1 MSLLERLFLGKK
13 KIQRSRDI
21 DRELTDSVNNTN
33 QEIQVMESSAR
44 VIRTMTEAMAMM
56 EPVRGKDRK

>member
-1 MSLLERLFLGKK
+1 MNLLERIFLGKK
-13 KIQRSRDI
+13 KMERSREI
-21 DRELTDSVNNTN
+21 DRELKNSVNNTR

-56 EPVRGKDRK
+56 EPARGKDRK

>member
-1 MSLLERLFLGKK
+1 MNLLERLFLGKRK
-13 KIQRSRDI
+13 MERSREI
-21 DRELTDSVNNTN
+21 DRALKDSVNNTR

-56 EPVRGKDRK
+56 ETPRGKDRK

>member
-1 MSLLERLFLGKK
+1 MNLLERLFLGKR
-13 KIQRSRDI
+13 KIERSREI
-21 DRELTDSVNNTN
+21 DRELTNSVNNTR

-56 EPVRGKDRK
+56 ETPRGKDRK

>member
-1 MSLLERLFLGKK
+1 MNLLERIFLGKK
-13 KIQRSRDI
+13 KIERSREI
-21 DRELTDSVNNTN
+21 DRELTNSVNNTR

-56 EPVRGKDRK
+56 EPSSGKDRK

>member
-1 MSLLERLFLGKK
+1 MNLLERLFLGKK
-13 KIQRSRDI
+13 KIERSREI
-21 DRELTDSVNNTN
+21 DRELKNSVNNTR

-56 EPVRGKDRK
+56 EPARGKDRK

>member
-21 DRELTDSVNNTN
+21 DRELTNSVNNTR

-56 EPVRGKDRK
+56 EPKSGKDRK

>member
-1 MSLLERLFLGKK
+1 MNLLERLFLGKR
-13 KIQRSRDI
+13 KIERSREI
-21 DRELTDSVNNTN
+21 DRALKDSVNNTR

-56 EPVRGKDRK
+56 ETPRGKDRK

>member
-1 MSLLERLFLGKK
+1 MNLLERLFLGKR
-13 KIQRSRDI
+13 KIERSREI
-21 DRELTDSVNNTN
+21 DRALNDSVNNTR

-56 EPVRGKDRK
+56 ETPRGKDRK

>member
-1 MSLLERLFLGKK
+1 MNLLERLFLGKR
-13 KIQRSRDI
+13 KIERSREI
-21 DRELTDSVNNTN
+21 DRELTDSVNNTR

-56 EPVRGKDRK
+56 ETPRGKDLK

>member
-1 MSLLERLFLGKK
+1 MNLLERIFLGKK
-13 KIQRSRDI
+13 KIERSREI
-21 DRELTDSVNNTN
+21 DRELTNSVNNTR

-56 EPVRGKDRK
+56 EPARGKDSK

>member
-1 MSLLERLFLGKK
+1 MSLLERLFLGKR
-13 KIQRSRDI
+13 KIERSREI
-21 DRELTDSVNNTN
+21 DRELTDSVNNTR

-56 EPVRGKDRK
+56 ETPRGKDRK

>member
-1 MSLLERLFLGKK
+1 MNLLERIFLGKK
-13 KIQRSRDI
+13 KIERSREI
-21 DRELTDSVNNTN
+21 DRELTNSVNNTR

-56 EPVRGKDRK
+56 EPSRGKDRK

>member
-1 MSLLERLFLGKK
+1 MNLLERLFVGKK
-13 KIQRSRDI
+13 KIERSRDI
-21 DRELTDSVNNTN
+21 DRELKNSVNNTR

-56 EPVRGKDRK
+56 EPARGKNRK

>member
-1 MSLLERLFLGKK
+1 MNLLERLFLGKK
-13 KIQRSRDI
+13 KIERSREI
-21 DRELTDSVNNTN
+21 DRELKNSVNNTR

-56 EPVRGKDRK
+56 EPARGKNRK

>member
-1 MSLLERLFLGKK
+1 MNLLERLFLGKR
-13 KIQRSRDI
+13 KIERSREI
-21 DRELTDSVNNTN
+21 DRALKDSVNNTR

-56 EPVRGKDRK
+56 ETPRGKDSK

>member
-56 EPVRGKDRK
+56 EPIRGKDRK

>member
-1 MSLLERLFLGKK
+1 MNLLERLFLGKK
-13 KIQRSRDI
+13 KIERSREI
-21 DRELTDSVNNTN
+21 DRELKNSVNNTR

-56 EPVRGKDRK
+56 EPIRGKDRK

>member
-1 MSLLERLFLGKK
+1 MNLLERIFLGKK
-13 KIQRSRDI
+13 KIERSREI
-21 DRELTDSVNNTN
+21 DRELTNSVNNTR

-56 EPVRGKDRK
+56 EPARGKDRK

>member
-1 MSLLERLFLGKK
+1 MNLLERIFLGKK
-13 KIQRSRDI
+13 KIERSREI
-21 DRELTDSVNNTN
+21 DRELKNSVNNTR

-56 EPVRGKDRK
+56 EPARGKDRK

>member
-1 MSLLERLFLGKK
+1 MNLLERLFLGKK
-13 KIQRSRDI
+13 KIERSREI
-21 DRELTDSVNNTN
+21 DRTLKESVNNTR

-56 EPVRGKDRK
+56 EPARGKDRK